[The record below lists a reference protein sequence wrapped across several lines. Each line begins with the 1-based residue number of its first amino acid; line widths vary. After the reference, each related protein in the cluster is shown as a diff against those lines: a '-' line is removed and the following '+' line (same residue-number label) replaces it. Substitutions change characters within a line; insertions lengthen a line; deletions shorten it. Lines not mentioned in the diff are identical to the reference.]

1 LIYCL
6 IALMQKIAS
15 IRPCLIDNSKY
26 STIKFDG
33 ELLRYRPKSQMRT
46 YERKT
51 RNAQIAATCRS
62 VFKFLLL
69 ESEHSSRLC
78 IFVPLL
84 LKDICSSRVAFH
96 VFFSEIKIFQKI
108 IKRNSLEIFNII
120 IILFIAI

>member
-1 LIYCL
+1 MYCL

-15 IRPCLIDNSKY
+15 IRLCLIDNSKY

-62 VFKFLLL
+62 VFRFLLL

-78 IFVPLL
+78 IALGCAYSYLYYWKIFALL
-84 LKDICSSRVAFH
+84 SCCFSRS
-96 VFFSEIKIFQKI
+96 FSEKYFK
-108 IKRNSLEIFNII
+108 KL
-120 IILFIAI
+120 